1 MNQTQQKKLEQLTP
15 EQESLIPIIN
25 DKWINL
31 ALDGKTEL
39 EYSKELQFGINWFYE
54 KANQKNTNP
63 LIIIAPSPYAAQLIA
78 NVLNNTSLSEVQN
91 HKPGKVINDFI
102 GTTSY
107 VPITSGIHGM
117 ATDAFRNVANQMSV
131 ESSSVPGAPIKEHD
145 LYVPSTFNIAL
156 SSSKPLL
163 NINKQVAI
171 NIRKDITNKIKV
183 DTRHTSIDVALAI
196 YKKVHADISSLD
208 NLFYELIKVGN
219 LIRTNIFKNLASK
232 VRACVLDYVRCTIA
246 RQVLVSINDVIIPI
260 ETSVLSRVWCDIVDS
275 KLTKFEHFN
284 ECHCLND
291 LCGRLSYLDYFDA
304 IGVLKNEE
312 FRKLR
317 DVLSLGI
324 WTAIFFENVAIL
336 SMTPSKVLLDD
347 NKRLHSVS
355 EPAIQ
360 FRDGYSIYRIH
371 GIEFDEKTFYDL
383 TQRKIPVKDIL
394 QLENIEQRYVALEY
408 YGFDTILDELN
419 ARLIDESPRGNKLYE
434 IDFAGSAGNVVTT
447 KFLKYSCPSTERN
460 YGSFVKPEITQADQ
474 AMAWK
479 HNCTE
484 EEYEVLRIEA

>member
-107 VPITSGIHGM
+107 VPITGGIHGM

-145 LYVPSTFNIAL
+145 LDVPSTFNIAL

-208 NLFYELIKVGN
+208 KLFYELIKVGN

-260 ETSVLSRVWCDIVDS
+260 ETSVLSRVWCDIEDS

-284 ECHCLND
+284 ECNC
-291 LCGRLSYLDYFDA
+291 
-304 IGVLKNEE
+304 
-312 FRKLR
+312 
-317 DVLSLGI
+317 
-324 WTAIFFENVAIL
+324 
-336 SMTPSKVLLDD
+336 
-347 NKRLHSVS
+347 
-355 EPAIQ
+355 
-360 FRDGYSIYRIH
+360 
-371 GIEFDEKTFYDL
+371 
-383 TQRKIPVKDIL
+383 RKIIL
-394 QLENIEQRYVALEY
+394 FQCLKVM
-408 YGFDTILDELN
+408 GIL
-419 ARLIDESPRGNKLYE
+419 
-434 IDFAGSAGNVVTT
+434 
-447 KFLKYSCPSTERN
+447 
-460 YGSFVKPEITQADQ
+460 
-474 AMAWK
+474 
-479 HNCTE
+479 
-484 EEYEVLRIEA
+484 